1 MPMHWLLLSVA
12 AVWWAS
18 ELWIGLRK
26 RSIASAERLDH
37 GSLRLLTVV
46 IYVALALAV
55 WLSLRRVWPFAPPW
69 RAPLFACGIGLMLAG
84 MALRW
89 WSIAVLARQFTV
101 DVSIRPDHE
110 LIQRGPYRWL
120 RHPSYTGALA
130 CFSGLALALGD
141 GVAALVLVVPITL
154 AFLHRIRIE
163 EAALTRAFPDDYP
176 AYAARSWRLLPWL
189 W

>member
-1 MPMHWLLLSVA
+1 MHLSLPLLVVA
-12 AVWWAS
+12 LLWWAS

-26 RSIASAERLDH
+26 RSIAGAQRQDR
-37 GSLRLLTVV
+37 GTLRLLTVV
-46 IYVALALAV
+46 IYTSLALAV
-55 WLSLRRVWPFAPPW
+55 WLSQLRLWPLPPTW
-69 RAPLFACGIGLMLAG
+69 RTPVLVIGIGLMLAG
-84 MALRW
+84 MTLRW

-110 LIQRGPYRWL
+110 LIRRGPYRRL

-130 CFSGLALALGD
+130 TFAGFGLALGS
-141 GVAALVLVVPITL
+141 VAAALILIVPVTL

-176 AYAARSWRLLPWL
+176 AYAASSWRLLPWL